1 MIPTTWHASRG
12 LFGDFAIGKFCE
24 GSDCEAACWFSRMVK
39 LMWLR
44 GKQPLLCRPPVSPAH
59 SPEAGLVFW
68 NADRFG
74 SSYANQAV
82 SFMVPK
88 VPYGTAAVLVILR
101 SHDCAPVHSRER
113 LGTDDSCPYQ
123 WAYSLIALNYSA
135 RPPARPSTSSSY
147 TSRAAI
153 MACGPLRID
162 RPSGLCRPF
171 PPF

>member
-1 MIPTTWHASRG
+1 MIPIIWHASMVPFED
-12 LFGDFAIGKFCE
+12 LIIGKCYD
-24 GSDCEAACWFSRMVK
+24 GSNSEAACWFSRMVK